1 MPLPQNSL
9 AWPPKALGSIT
20 PTLLEWSAWYEGTPE
35 ALRGV
40 YSLPGTSEPVDR
52 VAAQRRGGIG
62 GFLARMWWGRAS
74 GNEQGR
80 SEQVHVPIASD
91 LAQASADLLYS
102 EAPTI
107 ELRAESLPD
116 GAPTEEG
123 AAPTQH
129 PELVKLTEQLELLL
143 DQGLVTTLAEGAEVG
158 AALGGRY
165 HRITWDDDD
174 VFVATID
181 ADQAWPEFR
190 WGRLVAVTFW
200 WVLADDN
207 GVVWRHLERHE
218 LTLDGLGLQ
227 QHGLYQGRR
236 DNLGTRRALGERQET
251 AGLESSVDADGYV
264 IDGRTPGLLVEYVPN
279 QKPNR
284 RWRRDPL
291 GRNLGR
297 SDLDGVEQLMDA
309 LDETYSSLMRDVR
322 LGRGRIIVPDH
333 MLTDLGPGKGAAF
346 DTERAVFTGIAAP
359 VGRQESGSLPIE
371 QVQFNIRV
379 DEHLRTMQ
387 QLVDDILRSAG
398 YSGQTFG
405 EGPDNAAMTATEV
418 QSRER
423 RSYLTR
429 SRKLR
434 HESPAV
440 RRLLL
445 KVLRTQRVLNRGAD
459 VPLDLEVSVVFG
471 DAVQDSPLTLAQTAQ
486 TLLNARAA
494 STETRVRM
502 VNPDWNDEQVR
513 EEVQRIMAEEAPEA
527 DPFSASPFGSTDV
540 RTTDDG
546 DGFEAQQDP
555 GSEADELQG
564 PVA

>member
-1 MPLPQNSL
+1 MPLPLNSL
-9 AWPPKALGSIT
+9 AWPPKALDAIT

-40 YSLPGTSEPVDR
+40 YSLPGTSQPVDR
-52 VAAQRRGGIG
+52 VAANRRGGIG
-62 GFLARMWWGRAS
+62 GLLARMWWGRAT
-74 GNEQGR
+74 GDEQGR

-107 ELRAESLPD
+107 ELRANSLPEAAATEPD
-116 GAPTEEG
+116 GSPT
-123 AAPTQH
+123 PH
-129 PELVKLTEQLELLL
+129 PDVVALTEQLEALLEE
-143 DQGLVTTLAEGAEVG
+143 GLVTALAEGAEVG

-165 HRITWDDDD
+165 HRVTWDEQD

-181 ADQAWPEFR
+181 ADNAWPEFR
-190 WGRLVAVTFW
+190 WGRMVAVTFW

-207 GVVWRHLERHE
+207 GVVWRHVERHE
-218 LTLDGLGLQ
+218 LDGGGLGLI

-236 DNLGTRRALGERQET
+236 DNLGTRRDLGARPETEGLLLSTDAEGYVRDGRT
-251 AGLESSVDADGYV
+251 AGLA
-264 IDGRTPGLLVEYVPN
+264 VEYVPN

-297 SDLDGVEQLMDA
+297 SDLDGVEGLMDA
-309 LDETYSSLMRDVR
+309 LDETYSSLMRDIR
-322 LGRGRIIVPDH
+322 LGRGRIVVPDH

-346 DTERAVFTGIAAP
+346 DTERAVFTGVTAP
-359 VGRQESGSLPIE
+359 VGRNESGGLPIQ
-371 QVQFNIRV
+371 QVQFAIRV
-379 DEHLRTMQ
+379 EEHLRTMQ
-387 QLVDDILRSAG
+387 QIVDDILRSAG

-434 HESPAV
+434 LEAPAV

-445 KVLRTQRVLNRGAD
+445 KVLRTQRALGRGVE
-459 VPLDLEVSVVFG
+459 VPVDLEVSVVFG

-513 EEVQRIMAEEAPEA
+513 EEVGRIMAEEVPEA
-527 DPFSASPFGSTDV
+527 DPFTARPFGAEPVQTDV
-540 RTTDDG
+540 V
-546 DGFEAQQDP
+546 DP
-555 GSEADELQG
+555 EADPASDVVPPEQ
-564 PVA
+564 PVV